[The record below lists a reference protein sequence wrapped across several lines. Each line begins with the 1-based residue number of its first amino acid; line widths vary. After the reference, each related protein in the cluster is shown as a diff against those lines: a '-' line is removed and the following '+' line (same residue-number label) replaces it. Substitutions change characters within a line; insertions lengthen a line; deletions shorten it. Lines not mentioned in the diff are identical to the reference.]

1 MAFEFFMVLCV
12 EWPRGAR
19 PRLPVSLHTVPEPC
33 AGGRRSAA
41 LTLCHSSHCTF
52 RAVGALVPCCGVFP
66 RQSLSAVLLAIAG
79 SSSTTSSMSSTRSS
93 RAVWSSISRTRG
105 TAWTSS
111 TTRFS
116 RARAAACSSAA
127 IGCARISC
135 RMLHVARCR
144 ALVSVIRCAALLPWD
159 RQGPITAALGS
170 AALCC
175 AVLIVI
181 RVLNT
186 ISIEDIELRDDVYVD
201 LGKVT
206 SHPTAATATAVAV
219 ASGPATLFQRPTPN
233 PTPRRG
239 GDSMGGP
246 EGRGQRVSKL
256 GSFRPGHSGLE
267 HRNRLTRAHGRRTAP
282 PARPGPVGP
291 PGGRRAQRRL
301 MRRRG
306 AA

>member
-33 AGGRRSAA
+33 AGGVRSAA

-79 SSSTTSSMSSTRSS
+79 LSSTTSSMSCTRSS

-116 RARAAACSSAA
+116 RARAAACCSAA
-127 IGCARISC
+127 IGCERISC

-144 ALVSVIRCAALLPWD
+144 ALVSVARCAALLPCD

-206 SHPTAATATAVAV
+206 SHPTATTATAAVAVAV
-219 ASGPATLFQRPTPN
+219 ASGPATLFQRPIPN
-233 PTPRRG
+233 PTPA
-239 GDSMGGP
+239 
-246 EGRGQRVSKL
+246 EGRGQHGRPGGEGTARVQARQL
-256 GSFRPGHSGLE
+256 RPGHSGLE
-267 HRNRLTRAHGRRTAP
+267 HRNRLQHAHGRQTEP

-291 PGGRRAQRRL
+291 PG
-301 MRRRG
+301 
-306 AA
+306 